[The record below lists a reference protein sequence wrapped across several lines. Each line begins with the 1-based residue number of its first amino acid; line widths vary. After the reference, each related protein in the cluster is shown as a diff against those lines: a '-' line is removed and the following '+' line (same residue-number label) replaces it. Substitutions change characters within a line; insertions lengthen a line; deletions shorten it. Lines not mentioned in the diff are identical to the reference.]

1 MYKHKIA
8 LTVLMGS
15 LCMQPL
21 SANYVVN
28 KIKGLNYRPQSVRL
42 ITLGVVATALGAYY
56 TLKKPGAIEPVKSN
70 DSVSKKI
77 MYALDSV
84 LGDTGE
90 DRKIVRVDLT
100 TGNVI
105 YEKKEPRRL
114 GWLLKNFN
122 KQVLPILVAGGI
134 LLKTKDDIY
143 KIITS
148 FFLIAPRGNG
158 GTTTQQSVPQTT
170 TNTLSSK

>member
-8 LTVLMGS
+8 LALLIGS
-15 LCMQPL
+15 L
-21 SANYVVN
+21 SAESLAAHFLIT
-28 KIKGLNYRPQSVRL
+28 KIKELNYRPQSTRL
-42 ITLGVVATALGAYY
+42 ITLGVVASALGAYY
-56 TLKKPGAIEPVKSN
+56 TFKKPGAIEPVKSN
-70 DSVSKKI
+70 DSFSKKI
-77 MYALDSV
+77 WYALDSV

-122 KQVLPILVAGGI
+122 KQVLPILVAGGV
-134 LLKTKDDIY
+134 LLKTKDDLY
-143 KIITS
+143 KIITT
-148 FFLIAPRGNG
+148 FFMVAPQKE
-158 GTTTQQSVPQTT
+158 TP
-170 TNTLSSK
+170 KKA

>member
-1 MYKHKIA
+1 MSKNKIA
-8 LTVLMGS
+8 LTLLMGS
-15 LCMQPL
+15 FCMQ
-21 SANYVVN
+21 SFAANYVVT
-28 KIKGLNYRPQSVRL
+28 KIKELHYRPQSVRL
-42 ITLGVVATALGAYY
+42 ITLGVIATALGAYY

-148 FFLIAPRGNG
+148 FFLIAPKKEGLD
-158 GTTTQQSVPQTT
+158 VQTAQ
-170 TNTLSSK
+170 LPKK